1 MMSPRVAARRRA
13 GFAALLSLILPI
25 LPAAAATPEGPVVQF
40 GHVELSTGIRMH
52 YAEQGARN
60 GEAVILLHG
69 YPDSWVSWSR
79 VMPRLPADLHVL
91 APDLRGFGDTDR
103 PRTGYAM
110 GQLAADV
117 VAFMDALGIP
127 RATLVGHSMGTLVA
141 QRIVLAAPE
150 RVTRLVL
157 VGGGTDARGVP
168 GILDLQ
174 AAVDALTDPIPDEFM
189 REFQAGTVAL
199 PVPGGFMDRIVS
211 ESLKP
216 PARVLRATLAGILAM
231 PPSRALTGC
240 AIPTLLVWGDQD
252 AMFSRADQAA
262 LQELFVTAELR
273 VYAGAGHS
281 LHWEQ
286 PETFAN
292 DLATFLRGP
301 ASIQATR

>member
-1 MMSPRVAARRRA
+1 MVSHRVAARRWT
-13 GFAALLSLILPI
+13 GVAALLSLVLPV
-25 LPAAAATPEGPVVQF
+25 LPAAAATPEGPVVLF

-69 YPDSWVSWSR
+69 YPDSWVSWSS
-79 VMPRLPADLHVL
+79 VMPLLPADLHVL
-91 APDLRGFGDTDR
+91 VPDLRGFGDTDR

-117 VAFMDALGIP
+117 VAFMDALGIS

-141 QRIVLAAPE
+141 QQIVLAAPE
-150 RVTRLVL
+150 RVTRLML
-157 VGGGTDARGVP
+157 VGGGTHARGVP

-174 AAVDALTDPIPDEFM
+174 AALDALTDPISEEFI

-199 PVPGGFMDRIVS
+199 PVPGEFMDRIVS

-231 PPSRALTGC
+231 PPSRALAGC

-252 AMFSRADQAA
+252 AMFSRADQAS
-262 LQELFVTAELR
+262 LQELFVNAELR

-281 LHWEQ
+281 LQWEQ

-292 DLATFLRGP
+292 DLATFLRRT
-301 ASIQATR
+301 ASE